1 MKLSFT
7 KMQGAGNDYVYI
19 NGFEHKLSGKQAEQL
34 AIQLADRH
42 FGIGGD
48 GLVIIDPTDSADAR
62 MRMYNADGSEGRM
75 CGNAIRCVAKY
86 IVDAKIAEKDTL
98 LIDTLSGPKTI
109 IMNSVTPVESVA
121 TVDMGP
127 ASFSLPDIP
136 VNGEEEQWIAHPFE
150 TSLGSYLLTTLS
162 MGNPHGVVFMEDI
175 STLNLPSLGPIFE
188 LHPSFPERINTEFVV
203 VHSPTEI
210 SMRVWER
217 GSGETLACGTGACAA
232 VAASVV
238 NGHCKPETWIT
249 VHLLGGDLDIYYSE
263 ETIYM
268 RGPATTVFTG
278 EIEVDI

>member
-19 NGFEHKLSGKQAEQL
+19 NGFEYKLTAEQAEQL

-86 IVDAKIAEKDTL
+86 IVDAKIAEKDTV

-109 IMNSVTPVESVA
+109 VMNSVKLKESIA

-136 VNGEEEQWIAHPFE
+136 VNSKEEQWVAHPFD
-150 TSLGSYLLTTLS
+150 TSQGTFLITTLS

-175 STLNLPSLGPIFE
+175 ESLDLPKLGPVFE
-188 LHPSFPERINTEFVV
+188 LHPAFPQRINTEFVV

-238 NGHCKPETWIT
+238 NGYCEPETWIT
-249 VHLLGGDLDIYYSE
+249 VHLLGGDLDIYYSA

-278 EIEVDI
+278 EIEVDV

>member
-19 NGFEHKLSGKQAEQL
+19 NGFDYKLTAEQAEQL

-86 IVDAKIAEKDTL
+86 IVDAKIAEKETV

-109 IMNSVTPVESVA
+109 VMNSVTPLESIA

-127 ASFSLPDIP
+127 ASFALPDIP
-136 VNGEEEQWIAHPFE
+136 VTSKEEQWIAHPFD
-150 TSLGSYLLTTLS
+150 TSQGTFPITTLS
-162 MGNPHGVVFMEDI
+162 MGNPHGVVFMEEIESLD
-175 STLNLPSLGPIFE
+175 LPKLGAAFE
-188 LHPSFPERINTEFVV
+188 LHPSFPQRINTEFVV

-238 NGHCKPETWIT
+238 NGHCDSETWVT
-249 VHLLGGDLDIYYSE
+249 VHLLGGDLEIYYSE

-278 EIEVDI
+278 EIEVDV